1 MPKYV
6 TKFSESWLTNPEYKS
21 WLAKKNDSTAS
32 CKICMKDIDISNMG
46 EAAVKSHMKGKK
58 HIAKLPPP
66 KSASS
71 SFATFRIADPQKK
84 IDSPEES
91 SSSATPSTT
100 KTSSGTSSGVVQS
113 TLDTVVERDSVLA
126 AEIRW
131 VLKCV
136 QSKYSQRSCDGLQEL
151 LNVMFPGHNI
161 IEKFTL
167 GKTKCSYILNYGLAP
182 FFTDLLEEEVKLSP
196 KYGLS
201 FDESLNKKLQKG
213 QMDIL
218 VRYWDWE
225 RHIAQT
231 RYLNSEFLGGAKSE
245 QILENFVAGSKR
257 LDHSKMIQVSSDGPN
272 VNLKFLNLYDEKRD
286 LDEFPSLVDI
296 GTCGL
301 HTIHGSLKTGVK
313 LSGWEIGKILK
324 AMFKLLDESP
334 ARRDVFRDVTE
345 TDVFPL
351 PYCGHRWCENE
362 NCLFRAVAIWPAYVV
377 YIEKLNKLKSYQQP
391 KGKSFPTLQQAI
403 KDPLLTAKFKLVEM
417 VANKLN
423 VFLRGFQTDQ
433 PMVPFL
439 AEVLKDILS
448 SIMNMFILDG
458 RFLSYIRQHLSLN
471 FLEAEARLMNR
482 LNDTDNNRHDKTDT
496 TKNLDTILYL
506 QKENM
511 T

>member
-1 MPKYV
+1 MPKYT
-6 TKFSESWLTNPEYKS
+6 TKFSESWFTNPEYKS
-21 WLAKKNDSTAS
+21 WLAKKNDLTAT
-32 CKICMKDIDISNMG
+32 CKICVKDIDISNMG
-46 EAAVKSHMKGKK
+46 EAALKSHMKGKK

-66 KSASS
+66 QSIVNSFSA
-71 SFATFRIADPQKK
+71 FRVANPQKK
-84 IDSPEES
+84 TDSPGESSS

-100 KTSSGTSSGVVQS
+100 KTLSDASSGVVQS

-167 GKTKCSYILNYGLAP
+167 GRTKCSYILNYGLAP
-182 FFTDLLEEEVKLSP
+182 FFSDLLLEEIKLSP

-225 RHIAQT
+225 RHISQT
-231 RYLNSEFLGGAKSE
+231 RYLNSEFLGGAKAD
-245 QILENFVAGSKR
+245 QILENFVAGSNR

-272 VNLKFLNLYDEKRD
+272 VNLKFLKLYGEKRD

-301 HTIHGSLKTGVK
+301 HTVHGSLKSGVK
-313 LSGWEIGKILK
+313 LSDWRIGKILK

-334 ARRDVFRDVTE
+334 ARRDVFRSVTE
-345 TDVFPL
+345 SDVFPL
-351 PYCGHRWCENE
+351 PFCGHRWCENE
-362 NCLFRAVAIWPAYVV
+362 GCLCRAEKIWPSIVK
-377 YIEKLNKLKSYQQP
+377 YIEHLNKLKSYEQP
-391 KGKSFPTLQQAI
+391 QGKSFSTLQQAI
-403 KDPLLTAKFKLVEM
+403 KDPLMSAKFKLVEL

-423 VFLRGFQTDQ
+423 LFLRGFQTDQ

-448 SIMNMFILDG
+448 SIMNMFILNG
-458 RFLSYIRQHLSLN
+458 RFVFYFRQHLISK
-471 FLEAEARLMNR
+471 FLKP
-482 LNDTDNNRHDKTDT
+482 RHD
-496 TKNLDTILYL
+496 L
-506 QKENM
+506 
-511 T
+511 